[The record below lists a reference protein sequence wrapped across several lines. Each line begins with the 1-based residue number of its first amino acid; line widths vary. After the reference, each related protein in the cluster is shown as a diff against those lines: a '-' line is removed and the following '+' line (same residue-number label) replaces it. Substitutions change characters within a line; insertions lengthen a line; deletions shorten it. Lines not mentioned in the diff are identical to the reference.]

1 MPSAKASFR
10 VYGRRGHKEKGAE
23 SLDSDPFFVGSEQR
37 FSVVLRTALGS
48 DCKRLSQHLFID
60 T

>member
-48 DCKRLSQHLFID
+48 DCKRLS
-60 T
+60 